1 VRAKVKL
8 AEQVSEGS
16 WRYHFSFPLRQLPRS
31 HFGIGA
37 ASNVLRSGSLMRAD
51 ASPTVP
57 NSQLSTSSSS
67 IGTTLRLSCR
77 FGGRFESVRCMRPS
91 NPHFRLDARATLEP
105 SIRQVLL
112 GQSLLQKRRRR
123 QERLKREGKSV
134 NLSSATVP
142 RLRKARPGG
151 ACSRMRGKCVNRAHR
166 PSAAR
171 QKCPHHVPGF
181 RGSDGAAFKSR
192 SVSRDSP
199 AKVRRQGP
207 WCQRSAVAQPVHTAA
222 PGTPEGCVEQPIVES
237 VFADEPRSTTSA
249 WSSGSGLK
257 PIRLSSRFASI
268 PPASTPTISAV

>member
-1 VRAKVKL
+1 MWV
-8 AEQVSEGS
+8 
-16 WRYHFSFPLRQLPRS
+16 
-31 HFGIGA
+31 
-37 ASNVLRSGSLMRAD
+37 VLTNGKGCGL
-51 ASPTVP
+51 
-57 NSQLSTSSSS
+57 
-67 IGTTLRLSCR
+67 
-77 FGGRFESVRCMRPS
+77 
-91 NPHFRLDARATLEP
+91 
-105 SIRQVLL
+105 
-112 GQSLLQKRRRR
+112 RRRRPR

-142 RLRKARPGG
+142 RLREARPGG

-222 PGTPEGCVEQPIVES
+222 PGTPEGRVEQPSVEA
-237 VFADEPRSTTSA
+237 VFADEPATPAGALKRCAMARTTCRA
-249 WSSGSGLK
+249 GMLMHDAV
-257 PIRLSSRFASI
+257 IRQAHA
-268 PPASTPTISAV
+268 P